1 MLAAM
6 HRSAQ
11 RSMMAASLSSSIWL
25 ATARSQDERL
35 L

>member
-11 RSMMAASLSSSIWL
+11 RSTMAAILSSSIWL
-25 ATARSQDERL
+25 ATARSQDERFL
-35 L
+35 

>member
-11 RSMMAASLSSSIWL
+11 RSTMAAILSLSTWR
-25 ATARSQDERL
+25 ATARSHDERL